1 MTTFCSL
8 VIVDIGHMDRTPMT
22 GAGSSGAGKSAHN
35 CGPCPLTEVIIM
47 DVQAITTIIGTLGF
61 PIAAC
66 IALFW
71 KLEQEQE
78 LHKTEVDR
86 LTEAINE
93 MRNVMTELSTYIKTM
108 SGR

>member
-1 MTTFCSL
+1 
-8 VIVDIGHMDRTPMT
+8 
-22 GAGSSGAGKSAHN
+22 
-35 CGPCPLTEVIIM
+35 M

-61 PIAAC
+61 PIAAS

-78 LHKTEVDR
+78 VHKTEVDR

-93 MRNVMTELSTYIKTM
+93 MRNVMTELSAYIKTM

>member
-1 MTTFCSL
+1 
-8 VIVDIGHMDRTPMT
+8 
-22 GAGSSGAGKSAHN
+22 
-35 CGPCPLTEVIIM
+35 M
-47 DVQAITTIIGTLGF
+47 DVQTITTIIGTLGF

-78 LHKTEVDR
+78 IHKQEVDK
-86 LTEAINE
+86 LAEVIND
-93 MRNVMTELSTYIKTM
+93 MKNVMTELSTYIKTM

>member
-1 MTTFCSL
+1 
-8 VIVDIGHMDRTPMT
+8 
-22 GAGSSGAGKSAHN
+22 
-35 CGPCPLTEVIIM
+35 M

-71 KLEQEQE
+71 KLQQEQE
-78 LHKTEVDR
+78 THKSEVEK

-108 SGR
+108 NSR

>member
-1 MTTFCSL
+1 
-8 VIVDIGHMDRTPMT
+8 
-22 GAGSSGAGKSAHN
+22 
-35 CGPCPLTEVIIM
+35 M
-47 DVQAITTIIGTLGF
+47 DVQTITTVIGTLGF

-78 LHKTEVDR
+78 IHKQEVDK
-86 LTEAINE
+86 LAEVIND
-93 MRNVMTELSTYIKTM
+93 MKNVMTELSAYIKTM

>member
-1 MTTFCSL
+1 MGAVRHRQGPEGPARESL
-8 VIVDIGHMDRTPMT
+8 
-22 GAGSSGAGKSAHN
+22 
-35 CGPCPLTEVIIM
+35 PLYTAPSIKKGRQINM
-47 DVQAITTIIGTLGF
+47 DVQTITTIIGTLGF

-78 LHKTEVDR
+78 IHKQEVDK
-86 LTEAINE
+86 LAEVIND
-93 MRNVMTELSTYIKTM
+93 MKNVMTELSAYIKTM

>member
-1 MTTFCSL
+1 
-8 VIVDIGHMDRTPMT
+8 
-22 GAGSSGAGKSAHN
+22 
-35 CGPCPLTEVIIM
+35 M
-47 DVQAITTIIGTLGF
+47 DVQTITTIIGTLGF

-78 LHKTEVDR
+78 IHKQEVDK
-86 LTEAINE
+86 LAEVIND
-93 MRNVMTELSTYIKTM
+93 MKNVMTELSAYIKTM

>member
-1 MTTFCSL
+1 
-8 VIVDIGHMDRTPMT
+8 
-22 GAGSSGAGKSAHN
+22 
-35 CGPCPLTEVIIM
+35 M

-78 LHKTEVDR
+78 VHKAEVDR
-86 LTEAINE
+86 LTEAIND
-93 MRNVMTELSTYIKTM
+93 MRNVMTELSAYIKTT